1 MIINDVEDQSI
12 LQEILTKVYSET
24 NYPVV
29 IMPQHVLK
37 ALQKY
42 SPKDSLQ
49 IMTPSQTSDILHNN
63 INLIDSTH
71 LSEEVKSNHTIL
83 GIHVDGNEM
92 TIDELGFIYPLKKD
106 AKLDKFCANSQ
117 IYYKIDREH
126 FIKTK
131 INNIRK
137 IRAKNNCWICEGW
150 KEIEFTY
157 RLSDDIKRNLKGPP
171 EVKIHL
177 GFENWKPHEMI
188 FRYDHWICYRMCPP
202 GEIFYFFSINTEID
216 YFTTKNEKC
225 FDLKDGG
232 FTYEFKVTNE
242 DEEVEIVNRNIGRLC
257 KKYSELWTTII
268 DSSYKKYLVYC
279 VPRPEKKIDLNIK
292 PRTPWTFPISIWQS
306 YEYSFEGDSK
316 EYLDKVFENDFGKIN
331 RNRDGEIDESII
343 ECKKIL
349 RDNFRNM

>member
-1 MIINDVEDQSI
+1 
-12 LQEILTKVYSET
+12 
-24 NYPVV
+24 
-29 IMPQHVLK
+29 
-37 ALQKY
+37 
-42 SPKDSLQ
+42 
-49 IMTPSQTSDILHNN
+49 
-63 INLIDSTH
+63 
-71 LSEEVKSNHTIL
+71 
-83 GIHVDGNEM
+83 
-92 TIDELGFIYPLKKD
+92 
-106 AKLDKFCANSQ
+106 
-117 IYYKIDREH
+117 
-126 FIKTK
+126 
-131 INNIRK
+131 
-137 IRAKNNCWICEGW
+137 
-150 KEIEFTY
+150 
-157 RLSDDIKRNLKGPP
+157 
-171 EVKIHL
+171 
-177 GFENWKPHEMI
+177 MI